1 MLRAIIF
8 ASGTEEIS
16 ITRTEG
22 HFGNSIIIFEA
33 GLTKTGNMRTFLQ
46 QLKDAGILKQFLN
59 RTGQRL
65 DENCVFH
72 FRLDKQKAF
81 AGELALAETKD
92 VIDISVKVAAYPARR
107 ELALVAVGE
116 WFGDF

>member
-1 MLRAIIF
+1 MSSKPPFLKIHLRAIAHATEMEERVLRAIIF

-59 RTGQRL
+59 RTGQRS
-65 DENCVFH
+65 EEH
-72 FRLDKQKAF
+72 TS
-81 AGELALAETKD
+81 ELQ
-92 VIDISVKVAAYPARR
+92 SH
-107 ELALVAVGE
+107 
-116 WFGDF
+116 